1 MLTWHPHADL
11 ASTCWCGAVSGES
24 WQGTGKAFDIRWEP
38 KWSIFGSGTVAS
50 STAGIASA
58 HNLWNGWSGWKFSIC
73 LRVSLSPIHHYWHWS
88 IPNVFFLY
96 IYERR
101 LWNTPFFMCMMVFSS
116 ISACI
121 HDMLLYLI
129 FTTHGLQV
137 RISPSTMC
145 CQTLGVLASQ
155 NLGILSPTH
164 KDP

>member
-1 MLTWHPHADL
+1 MLTWHPHADV
-11 ASTCWCGAVSGES
+11 ARFQERADKGQA
-24 WQGTGKAFDIRWEP
+24 RH
-38 KWSIFGSGTVAS
+38 SIFGGSQSGAS
-50 STAGIASA
+50 SVRVLWHHLRLGSHLHTTCGMDGQDESFRSAFGSVSHQSTTIGIEV
-58 HNLWNGWSGWKFSIC
+58 FQMF
-73 LRVSLSPIHHYWHWS
+73 
-88 IPNVFFLY
+88 FFLY